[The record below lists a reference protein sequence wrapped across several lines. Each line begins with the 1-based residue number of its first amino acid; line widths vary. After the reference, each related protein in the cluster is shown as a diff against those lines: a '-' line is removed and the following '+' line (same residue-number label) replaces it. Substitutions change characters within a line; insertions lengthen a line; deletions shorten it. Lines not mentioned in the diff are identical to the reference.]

1 MASFNDGLIAELIR
15 QQVRLQACLARLA
28 ARTDDEALHDLR
40 IALRKLRSLLRPLRG
55 LPGVEVLDQAAG
67 AVGALS
73 GPLRDRE
80 VLLVELGRFE
90 MAAAVQW
97 RRAELERDYRRL
109 LRRAEVRRL
118 VTILDAWPALWR
130 TAAGN
135 GLLPALGTRVG
146 KRLARQRRRLIEALA
161 DPAHDR
167 HRLRLLIKRVRYGAE
182 AYPSRAGIPAAPAT
196 ALKAAQAALGD
207 WHDRLQW
214 LQRAESEAD
223 LRDCCAAWRLDLS
236 LAEQRADQALLT
248 LASRLARSNQ

>member
-97 RRAELERDYRRL
+97 RRAELERDY
-109 LRRAEVRRL
+109 RRL

-236 LAEQRADQALLT
+236 LAEQRADQALLR
-248 LASRLARSNQ
+248 LASSLSRSGR

>member
-109 LRRAEVRRL
+109 

-135 GLLPALGTRVG
+135 ALLPALGTRVG